1 MSCNKLLNHKNVESS
16 SKRKRSVEYEI
27 RKACFNG
34 NTELAIKY
42 LDDSKVVNIDELNQT
57 KVLLYA
63 VKSDVILVKRFLE
76 IGCNV
81 NVTNE
86 MNQTPLHLA
95 SENGHFQI
103 VELLLD
109 YDAEIDKADV
119 FQQTALHLAA
129 NEGCRLIVQKLL
141 KMALKLI
148 C

>member
-1 MSCNKLLNHKNVESS
+1 MSLKKLSNNTIVESI
-16 SKRKRSVEYEI
+16 SKRQRSLEYEI

-42 LDDSKVVNIDELNQT
+42 LDDAKVLNIDELNQT

-86 MNQTPLHLA
+86 MNRTPL
-95 SENGHFQI
+95 
-103 VELLLD
+103 
-109 YDAEIDKADV
+109 
-119 FQQTALHLAA
+119 
-129 NEGCRLIVQKLL
+129 
-141 KMALKLI
+141 
-148 C
+148 